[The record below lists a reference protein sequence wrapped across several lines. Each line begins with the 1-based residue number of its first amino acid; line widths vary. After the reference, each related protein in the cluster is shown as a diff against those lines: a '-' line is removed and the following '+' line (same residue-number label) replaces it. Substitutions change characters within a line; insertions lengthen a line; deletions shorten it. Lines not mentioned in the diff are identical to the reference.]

1 MSKMP
6 GDGSIADFE
15 SGLIHR
21 DDGEPAQVLKYGT
34 RRRYAFG
41 IHCDTGH
48 AVERLV
54 GRTEYWHRG
63 PPCHA
68 PYDGQHQRNW
78 KAVASPCWLASRSY
92 SHSRHIC

>member
-68 PYDGQHQRNW
+68 HTTVSINETGKPW
-78 KAVASPCWLASRSY
+78 
-92 SHSRHIC
+92 RHHAG